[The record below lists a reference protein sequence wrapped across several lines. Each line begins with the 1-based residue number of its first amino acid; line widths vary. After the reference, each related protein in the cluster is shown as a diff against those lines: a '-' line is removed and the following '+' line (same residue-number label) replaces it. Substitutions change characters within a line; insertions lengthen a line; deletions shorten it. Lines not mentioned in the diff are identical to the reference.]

1 MGAFGDR
8 FRTKLALFGCDITL
22 NGTATV
28 RVIVQDLLSS
38 QMSAYLDYSEQS
50 LVTRPGLLLT
60 FAADGGAAVGD
71 TFTLGGRLYSILKI
85 SDQRLAGEVVCRIA
99 VAA

>member
-8 FRTKLALFGCDITL
+8 FGVKLALYGQEITL
-22 NGTATV
+22 NGSVQTRA
-28 RVIVQDLLSS
+28 IVQDLLTS
-38 QMSAYLDYSEQS
+38 QMSMYLDYAEQS

-60 FAADGGAAVGD
+60 FGADDAAAVGD
-71 TFTLGGRLYSILKI
+71 TFTLGGRLYSILKV

>member
-8 FRTKLALFGCDITL
+8 FQAKLALYGHEITL
-22 NGTATV
+22 NGTATT
-28 RVIVQDLLSS
+28 RAIVQDLLSS
-38 QMSAYLDYSEQS
+38 QMSQYLDYSEQS

-60 FAADGGAAVGD
+60 LAADDGAAVGD

-85 SDQRLAGEVVCRIA
+85 SGRRLGGEVGGRIA